1 MFAIRGLLCAL
12 LLAVAGSASARLEVD
27 EAALQSQQY
36 AELAKSM
43 QEARL
48 LEEFAAAINE
58 TVSLPT
64 RVGLRFAECG
74 EANAFYSPADQQIS
88 MCFELLDHYY
98 QTMEGQYETEDALD
112 EAVIGAFL
120 LVLFHELGHALVHVL
135 DLPITGREEDAVDQ
149 LAAWAMIDDD
159 TGDEAVLNAALTYYI
174 SAENGDKEIDDS
186 TFADEHSLDKQR
198 FFNLVCWVY
207 GSNPD
212 KHEGLVGDDFL
223 PEARAQRCPGEYEQI
238 DRSWS
243 RLLEPATG

>member
-1 MFAIRGLLCAL
+1 MIAIRHLLCAL
-12 LLAVAGSASARLEVD
+12 LLAFAGSANAQLEVHEPAVQSPQYVEMATAMH
-27 EAALQSQQY
+27 EA
-36 AELAKSM
+36 K
-43 QEARL
+43 L
-48 LEEFAAAINE
+48 LEEFVAAINE
-58 TVSLPT
+58 TVKLPT
-64 RVGLRFAECG
+64 AVGVRFAECG
-74 EANAFYSPADQQIS
+74 QANAFYSPKDQQIS
-88 MCFELLDHYY
+88 MCFELLEHYY
-98 QTMEGQYETEDALD
+98 QTMAGQYDTEDALD
-112 EAVIGAFL
+112 EAVMGAFV

-159 TGDEAVLNAALTYYI
+159 SGDDAVLNAALTYYI
-174 SAENGDKEIDDS
+174 NAERGGGNIEDS

-223 PEARAQRCPGEYEQI
+223 PAARAERCPGEYQQI

-243 RLLEPATG
+243 RLLETAG